1 MQAERLA
8 YMGVALQGNAQGL
21 CKTSSKDMNAVDEE
35 VAQQLAKHLQVRLLC
50 TDASSVAV

>member
-1 MQAERLA
+1 
-8 YMGVALQGNAQGL
+8 MGVALQGNAQDL

-50 TDASSVAV
+50 ADASSVAV